1 MSYASSRT
9 FASEPQRSAL
19 PPVPLRVSTAYDSTS
34 VGLADL
40 AAALGAE
47 VLDDSRFADARFPV
61 RRLAQG
67 DVLYRAGDE
76 FDAIYAVRCG
86 FFKTQCVDEAGTE
99 QVLSFPMRGE
109 VIGLDGIAPGRYTA
123 DAIALDTSEVVVISF
138 GRIARLSRD
147 EPHLEQLLYRLLSRE
162 LVRTHGVMRLL
173 GSLSADA
180 RIASFLLDLSE
191 RFGRL
196 GFSRSSFVLRMTR
209 QEIGSYLGVQL
220 ETVSRTLSSL
230 SAAGLIGVDGRTIR
244 LLNLAGLRR
253 LLEAQDEA
261 PRRVRSLQRVAA
273 VQRVAA

>member
-1 MSYASSRT
+1 MTYASSRNLV
-9 FASEPQRSAL
+9 SEMPRAAQ
-19 PPVPLRVSTAYDSTS
+19 PPVQLRVAVVHDSTS

-40 AAALGAE
+40 AAILG
-47 VLDDSRFADARFPV
+47 VVVPDDSRFADVRFPV

-123 DAIALDTSEVVVISF
+123 DAVALETSEVVVIAFS
-138 GRIARLSRD
+138 RIARLSRD
-147 EPHLEQLLYRLLSRE
+147 EPRLAQVLYRLLSGE
-162 LVRTHGVMRLL
+162 LVRTHGLMRLL

-196 GFSRSSFVLRMTR
+196 GFSRASFVLRMTR

-253 LLEAQDEA
+253 LLEAQDQA

-273 VQRVAA
+273 

>member
-1 MSYASSRT
+1 MTYASTLNFVSEIPRAVQPPIQLR
-9 FASEPQRSAL
+9 ASAMH
-19 PPVPLRVSTAYDSTS
+19 DSTS

-40 AAALGAE
+40 AAGLGVVALDE
-47 VLDDSRFADARFPV
+47 SRFADVRFPI
-61 RRLAQG
+61 RRLAPG
-67 DVLYRAGDE
+67 ETLYRAGDE

-99 QVLSFPMRGE
+99 QVLSFPTRGE
-109 VIGLDGIAPGRYTA
+109 VIGLDGIAPRRYTA
-123 DAIALDTSEVVVISF
+123 DAIALETSEVAVISF

-147 EPHLEQLLYRLLSRE
+147 EPHLEQLLYRLLSGE
-162 LVRTHGVMRLL
+162 LVRTQCVMRLL

-180 RIASFLLDLSE
+180 RIATFLLDLSE

-230 SAAGLIGVDGRTIR
+230 SAAGLIAVDGKTIR

-261 PRRVRSLQRVAA
+261 PPRRVRG

>member
-1 MSYASSRT
+1 MSTVSSRT
-9 FASEPQRSAL
+9 FTPEPQRPVL
-19 PPVPLRVSTAYDSTS
+19 PPVPLRVSAVHDSTS
-34 VGLADL
+34 VGLAEL

-76 FDAIYAVRCG
+76 FDAIYALRCG
-86 FFKTQCVDEAGTE
+86 FFKTTCVDEAGTE
-99 QVLSFPMRGE
+99 QVLSFPMRGD
-109 VIGLDGIAPGRYTA
+109 VIGLDGIAPGRYSA
-123 DAIALDTSEVVVISF
+123 DAVALDTSEVVVMSF
-138 GRIARLSRD
+138 GRIARLGRD
-147 EPHLEQLLYRLLSRE
+147 EPHLEQLLYRLLSSE

-230 SAAGLIGVDGRTIR
+230 SAAGLIAVAGRTIT
-244 LLNLAGLRR
+244 LLSPTGLRR
-253 LLEAQDEA
+253 VLEAPDEA
-261 PRRVRSLQRVAA
+261 PRRVRSLQRAA
-273 VQRVAA
+273 A

>member
-1 MSYASSRT
+1 
-9 FASEPQRSAL
+9 
-19 PPVPLRVSTAYDSTS
+19 VPAVHDSTS
-34 VGLADL
+34 VGLAAL
-40 AAALGAE
+40 AATLGAG
-47 VLDDSRFADARFPV
+47 VLDESRFADVKFPL

-76 FDAIYAVRCG
+76 FDTIYAVRCG

-138 GRIARLSRD
+138 ARIARLSRD
-147 EPHLEQLLYRLLSRE
+147 EPRLEQLLFRLLSSE
-162 LVRTHGVMRLL
+162 LVRTHSVMRLL

-180 RIASFLLDLSE
+180 RIATFLLDLSE

-230 SAAGLIGVDGRTIR
+230 SAAGLIAVDGRTIR
-244 LLNLAGLRR
+244 LLNLAGLQR
-253 LLEAQDEA
+253 LLGAQDEV
-261 PRRVRSLQRVAA
+261 PRRVRC
-273 VQRVAA
+273 VQRAAA

>member
-1 MSYASSRT
+1 M
-9 FASEPQRSAL
+9 
-19 PPVPLRVSTAYDSTS
+19 
-34 VGLADL
+34 
-40 AAALGAE
+40 
-47 VLDDSRFADARFPV
+47 
-61 RRLAQG
+61 
-67 DVLYRAGDE
+67 
-76 FDAIYAVRCG
+76 RCG

-147 EPHLEQLLYRLLSRE
+147 EPHLEQLLYRLLSSE

-230 SAAGLIGVDGRTIR
+230 SAAGLIGVDGRTIT
-244 LLNLAGLRR
+244 LLNPTGLRR